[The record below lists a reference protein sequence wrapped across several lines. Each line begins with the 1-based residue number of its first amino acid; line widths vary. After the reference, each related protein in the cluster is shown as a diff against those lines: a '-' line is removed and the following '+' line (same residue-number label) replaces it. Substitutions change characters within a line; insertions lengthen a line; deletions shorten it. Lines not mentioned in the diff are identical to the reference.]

1 MLQNSLADE
10 ITERVHSKSDLEMAK
25 KASQILFGKSTQ
37 DDLSKLE
44 EEWLLQILDGVPKV
58 IVSKKVYESLPT
70 VIELLTEATKGLI
83 FTSKGEARRLIQGGG
98 MSINKEKINSP
109 DIPVGFA
116 LLNNKYILVQKG
128 KKNYYLIIV
137 ED

>member
-1 MLQNSLADE
+1 M
-10 ITERVHSKSDLEMAK
+10 
-25 KASQILFGKSTQ
+25 
-37 DDLSKLE
+37 
-44 EEWLLQILDGVPKV
+44 
-58 IVSKKVYESLPT
+58 
-70 VIELLTEATKGLI
+70 IELLTEATKGLI